1 MPHHP
6 YEALYIHIP
15 FCASKC
21 HYCDFDS
28 LPYRADDPYLTEYF
42 ESLITQIRQLS
53 KEGELA
59 RVRTVYM
66 GGGTPTHAGSKHL
79 TSLLYALGVS
89 MDLAGVEELTVE
101 ANPESLTEPLV
112 RDLWA
117 LGANRIS
124 LGVQTFDD
132 ELLTSIGR
140 PHDGEQAVRAL
151 EAAQTR
157 FANVSMDLMCGLPG
171 QTVEG
176 FEADVRRGVDA
187 GVSHLSVY
195 PLSLERGTRLYK
207 RRRRFSFPDED
218 AQADMMESAER
229 ILEGAGLARYEV
241 ASYARPGA
249 ESKHNS
255 AYWQGVPYLGIGRS
269 AVTMTQNDQRRM
281 RVRDGSVEDD
291 LDAAQMAAEDAML
304 AMRMTRGLAKE
315 RAARMHGLLPDLPSV
330 LQELATEGLI
340 QETGDAWR
348 PTHRGWLFG
357 NRLFGAL
364 LDLAS

>member
-1 MPHHP
+1 MPHQP
-6 YEALYIHIP
+6 YEALYIHVP

-28 LPYRADDPYLTEYF
+28 LPYRPDDPYITEYF
-42 ESLITQIRQLS
+42 EGLIEDIRRLS
-53 KEGELA
+53 KEGEMA
-59 RVRTVYM
+59 RIRTIYV
-66 GGGTPTHAGSKHL
+66 GGGTPTHVGSKHL
-79 TSLLYALGVS
+79 TSLLYALSVS
-89 MDLAGVEELTVE
+89 VDMGGVEEFTVE

-132 ELLTSIGR
+132 GLLRAIGR
-140 PHDGEQAVRAL
+140 AHDADQALRAL

-157 FANVSMDLMCGLPG
+157 FSNVSMDLMCGLPG
-171 QTVEG
+171 QTLEG
-176 FEADVRRGVDA
+176 FEADVVRGVDA
-187 GVSHLSVY
+187 GVAHMSVY

-207 RRRRFSFPDED
+207 QRRRFSFPDED

-249 ESKHNS
+249 ESEHNS

-269 AVTMTQNDQRRM
+269 AVTMTQNDDRRM
-281 RVRDGSVEDD
+281 RVRDGVVEDD
-291 LDAAQMAAEDAML
+291 LDATQMAAEDAML
-304 AMRMTRGLAKE
+304 AMRMARGLSKE
-315 RAARMHGLLPDLPSV
+315 RTKRMSALLPNLPSV
-330 LQELATEGLI
+330 LEELAREDLL
-340 QETGDAWR
+340 QETDSAWR
-348 PTHRGWLFG
+348 PTHRGWLLG